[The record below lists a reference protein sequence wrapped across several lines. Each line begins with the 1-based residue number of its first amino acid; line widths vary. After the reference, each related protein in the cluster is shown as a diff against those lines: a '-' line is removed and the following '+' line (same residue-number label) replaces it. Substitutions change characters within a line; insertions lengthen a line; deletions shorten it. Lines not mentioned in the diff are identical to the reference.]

1 MKSIGPQSCG
11 CALLSIYGL
20 AKSTKLPW
28 QLNASQTMLFVFLS
42 VGHIA
47 TSVQNISVQN
57 LIWTEGHFNSMT
69 QNGTSCCSAPTY
81 LHFLQYQDSLLIF
94 VHSIQITWKICL
106 TPPSPSP
113 SPTKQDKKK
122 KKLPPRAARN
132 TKTVKTISELTLEQL
147 WCWSGMERADQ
158 MPDLQSVSQSVCL
171 YSNHRFC
178 CGAGGRASPTL
189 PLYTAILMT
198 FIIKI
203 TNIKLHFV
211 NDRNAQ
217 SHLESI
223 KSQ

>member
-42 VGHIA
+42 AGHIA
-47 TSVQNISVQN
+47 TSVQNIWVQN
-57 LIWTEGHFNSMT
+57 LVWTEGHFNSMT

-122 KKLPPRAARN
+122 KTASESSQKYKDSQNNLWADPRTALMLIWYGAGRSDAR
-132 TKTVKTISELTLEQL
+132 S
-147 WCWSGMERADQ
+147 A
-158 MPDLQSVSQSVCL
+158 VSQSVSL
-171 YSNHRFC
+171 SVF
-178 CGAGGRASPTL
+178 
-189 PLYTAILMT
+189 
-198 FIIKI
+198 
-203 TNIKLHFV
+203 
-211 NDRNAQ
+211 
-217 SHLESI
+217 
-223 KSQ
+223 